1 MASDIRPRALGCAL
15 LALSLASPMAA
26 AHKAHTHGVG
36 DLDVAVDGG
45 RISLALTVPA
55 ADVVGFEHAPR
66 NDSQREAVAA
76 AEKLLRSQAE
86 LFALPTSARCR
97 FLSADVTVPWAGDA
111 DAAAEEHS
119 DFAARWEFD
128 CAEPAQLAFIEV
140 RIAAKLSGSLKL
152 RATVLDERGQRRS
165 ELTRS
170 RTRLALK

>member
-1 MASDIRPRALGCAL
+1 LASEIRPRALACAL

-66 NDSQREAVAA
+66 TDAQREAVAS
-76 AEKLLRSQAE
+76 AEKLLRAQAE
-86 LFALPTSARCR
+86 LFALPVAARCR
-97 FLSADVTVPWAGDA
+97 FLSADVTAPWSGDA
-111 DAAAEEHS
+111 GAADAEHS

-140 RIAAKLSGSLKL
+140 RIAAKLSGDLKL
-152 RATVLDERGQRRS
+152 RATVLDERGQRRA

-170 RTRLALK
+170 RTRLALR

>member
-1 MASDIRPRALGCAL
+1 MASDIRPRALVCAL
-15 LALSLASPMAA
+15 LALSLATPMAT

-36 DLDVAVDGG
+36 DLDVAVEGG

-66 NDSQREAVAA
+66 NDGQREAVAA

-86 LFALPTSARCR
+86 LFALPPSARCR
-97 FLSADVTVPWAGDA
+97 FLSADVTVPWTGDA
-111 DAAAEEHS
+111 GATGDEHS
-119 DFAARWEFD
+119 DFAAKWEFD

-140 RIAAKLSGSLKL
+140 RIAAKLSGDLKL
-152 RATVLDERGQRRS
+152 RATVLDERGQRRA

-170 RTRLALK
+170 RTRLALR